1 MFGFR
6 VDFRTGFKIGVKRGT
21 TVLLAAG
28 MASGA
33 VAVQGQVTRRTRRES
48 SANRQARIART
59 TAETYNHRFE
69 VAGGGG
75 FLRFK
80 PGSILQKNNE
90 ATFFMSGTYYLN
102 PKLGIIGEIRGL
114 YGNAKIGNNTSIDG
128 QTPIFL
134 PFNPPISEYPF
145 MGGVAYRVY
154 AKEKFA
160 VAVTGE
166 GGAVLGKFDGAAK
179 GLRSSDLGLWQSTT
193 KPAFSIGANFDYNL
207 YPNLAFRVEPT
218 YLGTFF
224 KLDPIDTTHGPSGS
238 IQNNFG
244 VNLGIVYRFGK
255 IK

>member
-6 VDFRTGFKIGVKRGT
+6 LSVKRVAG
-21 TVLLAAG
+21 VLLAAV

-48 SANRQARIART
+48 SANRKARIERT

-80 PGSILQKNNE
+80 PGSILQKNSE
-90 ATFFMSGTYYLN
+90 VTFFMSGTYYLS
-102 PKLGIIGEIRGL
+102 PKLGIIGEVRGL
-114 YGNAKIGNNTSIDG
+114 YGNAKIGNNTSPAG

-134 PFNPPISEYPF
+134 PFNPQISEYPF
-145 MGGVAYRVY
+145 MGGLAYRLY

-166 GGAVLGKFDGAAK
+166 GGAALGKFDGDTK
-179 GLRSSDLGLWQSTT
+179 GFRSSDLGLWQSTT
-193 KPAFSIGANFDYNL
+193 KPAFSIGANFDYNF
-207 YPNLAFRVEPT
+207 YPDLAFRVEPT
-218 YLGTFF
+218 YIATFY
-224 KLDPIDTTHGPSGS
+224 KLDPVDTTHGPSGS

>member
-6 VDFRTGFKIGVKRGT
+6 ISVTRITG
-21 TVLLAAG
+21 VLLAAV

-33 VAVQGQVTRRTRRES
+33 GAVQGQVTHRTRRES

-59 TAETYNHRFE
+59 IAETYNHRFE

-80 PGSILQKNNE
+80 SGSILQKNNE
-90 ATFFMSGTYYLN
+90 VTFFMSGTYYLN
-102 PKLGIIGEIRGL
+102 PKLGIIGEVRGL
-114 YGNAKIGNNTSIDG
+114 YGNAKIGNNTGIGD

-134 PFNPPISEYPF
+134 PFNPQISEYPF

-154 AKEKFA
+154 AKEKIA

-166 GGAVLGKFDGAAK
+166 GGAVLGKFDGDTK
-179 GLRSSDLGLWQSTT
+179 GLTSADLGLWQSRT
-193 KPAFSIGANFDYNL
+193 KPAFSIGANFDYNF
-207 YPNLAFRVEPT
+207 YPDLAFRIEPT
-218 YLGTFF
+218 YIATFF
-224 KLDPIDTTHGPSGS
+224 KLDPTDTTHGPPGS

-244 VNLGIVYRFGK
+244 VNLGLVYRFGK

>member
-1 MFGFR
+1 
-6 VDFRTGFKIGVKRGT
+6 
-21 TVLLAAG
+21 VLLAAVI
-28 MASGA
+28 ASGA
-33 VAVQGQVTRRTRRES
+33 VAVQGQAPRRTRRES

-59 TAETYNHRFE
+59 IAETYNHRFE

-80 PGSILQKNNE
+80 PGSILQKSSE
-90 ATFFMSGTYYLN
+90 VTFFMSGTYYLN
-102 PKLGIIGEIRGL
+102 PKLGIIGEVRGL
-114 YGNAKIGNNTSIDG
+114 YGNAKIGNNTSSGD
-128 QTPIFL
+128 QPPIFL
-134 PFNPPISEYPF
+134 PFNPQISEYPF

-154 AKEKFA
+154 AKEKIA

-166 GGAVLGKFDGAAK
+166 GGAVLGKFDGDTK
-179 GLRSSDLGLWQSTT
+179 GFTSAELGLWQSTT

-207 YPNLAFRVEPT
+207 YPDLAFRIQPT
-218 YLGTFF
+218 YVATFF
-224 KLDPIDTTHGPSGS
+224 KLDPNDTLHGPSGS